1 MIRWFCTGAS
11 ITAHNKMAAVK
22 KKEHL
27 SNIIKMKVTEEESYW
42 NFCLRLFL
50 AEVRLDVLCVG
61 NVLNGSSTR
70 VCC

>member
-11 ITAHNKMAAVK
+11 ITAHDKMAAVK

-50 AEVRLDVLCVG
+50 AEVRLNVVG
-61 NVLNGSSTR
+61 MCIT
-70 VCC
+70 